1 MESNTCST
9 LDGRTRVRHN
19 RRVARTR
26 VRWGRV
32 AVLAVV
38 LASTLWAAGRALG
51 GPEAGLRPGRTHVV
65 AQGETLWEIARELVG
80 PEGDPRPVIEEIRQ
94 ANELEA
100 SMVFSGQVL
109 RLPY

>member
-1 MESNTCST
+1 M
-9 LDGRTRVRHN
+9 
-19 RRVARTR
+19 ARTR

-80 PEGDPRPVIEEIRQ
+80 PEGDPRPVIEQLRVTNGLSSSAI
-94 ANELEA
+94 LE
-100 SMVFSGQVL
+100 GQTL
-109 RLPY
+109 TLPAP